1 MWAGEEVLVRFDNLD
16 SDSLETDVL
25 THSKYFVE
33 KGINKDTLVTYIKLH
48 TLPQEEEGSK
58 QMKAELWTPG
68 RDVEEE
74 ADKEVEETDSGG
86 GGDQW
91 HFQNALFD
99 DIKSSLKGGKS
110 SSNSSMS
117 RRRYAC
123 LACGEVKR
131 WDQLTQHYKKM
142 VQWDSMGIPAV
153 PDQKGMGEKVYQH
166 TALFFEKNFSRDK
179 MPAYRDHVPADG
191 PLPEEKPAPGAPTPA
206 VKVEN
211 VLEGGPVKPDT
222 KQSFER
228 SPLQSFL
235 EQQATLA
242 NMAFQLPGIK
252 SVAENIF
259 NGAGGA
265 FKKEVKEDVTIDN
278 KSEVNIDQDQ
288 DTNNSL
294 DAIDDIV
301 TVKDE
306 LMPLCNSS
314 PMFFSPFSLPPRLPL
329 PPPSLHKRPRK
340 RKILPSSSITS
351 STPSQSRRF
360 YKCLGC
366 GSSKR
371 WDRLT
376 DHYRKYVVFGPLGQP
391 WVPNL
396 ETMTP
401 EQYVHTLAFRD
412 QGFSSDRMPQYK
424 DHAEASQDNDDDFG
438 MGEDGQDSMTGFNED
453 GQEFLEGHV
462 HESRDSFDTPD
473 ESGEVQENRDAKKTT
488 PEPTPIAEE
497 SKPSPHPNMK
507 VFWENKTFADVKIV
521 CDGGVVTAHRLI
533 LAARNNFFYQ
543 VLMDIGD
550 EDFSVI
556 LMPDHSFEDVS
567 TMVQGFYDFKISTNA
582 FPFNSDKVVFKHNED
597 DLDKNVDLPCPPP
610 NKIAKLYNIVD
621 RTNARLKAAKVSQF
635 SSSVVDVPDDPGDV
649 PGEASHHRTAANND
663 TLDRLIQKAG
673 STLCPTYSCKIPGC
687 QFSVQSSLMCIKGHI
702 LTEHWGNLG

>member
-1 MWAGEEVLVRFDNLD
+1 M
-16 SDSLETDVL
+16 
-25 THSKYFVE
+25 E
-33 KGINKDTLVTYIKLH
+33 KGINPDTLVSFLKFH
-48 TLPQEEEGSK
+48 SFSQQKEEGPK

-74 ADKEVEETDSGG
+74 GEKEVEETDS

-110 SSNSSMS
+110 TSNSSMS

-166 TALFFEKNFSRDK
+166 TALFFEKNYSKDK
-179 MPAYRDHVPADG
+179 MPTYRDHVPADG
-191 PLPEEKPAPGAPTPA
+191 SLPEEKPPTSTT
-206 VKVEN
+206 KVEN
-211 VLEGGPVKPDT
+211 VMEFAAGTEPGPGSIKPET
-222 KQSFER
+222 KVGFDRFPFQSFI
-228 SPLQSFL
+228 
-235 EQQATLA
+235 EQQTSLA
-242 NMAFQLPGIK
+242 SLAFQMPGK
-252 SVAENIF
+252 SGVTENIF
-259 NGAGGA
+259 NGASGE
-265 FKKEVKEDVTIDN
+265 FKNEAKDHVVIGTNNDNVVKESDANNPIDA
-278 KSEVNIDQDQ
+278 
-288 DTNNSL
+288 L
-294 DAIDDIV
+294 DDMV

-306 LMPLCNSS
+306 LMPICNSS

-329 PPPSLHKRPRK
+329 PPPPLHKRPRK
-340 RKILPSSSITS
+340 RKLPPSSSITS

-376 DHYRKYVVFGPLGQP
+376 DHYRKYVVFGPMGQP

-412 QGFSSDRMPQYK
+412 QGFSSDRMPQYR
-424 DHAEASQDNDDDFG
+424 DHAEASQDLDDEFG
-438 MGEDGQDSMTGFNED
+438 MAEDGQDNVTGFND
-453 GQEFLEGHV
+453 DSQELLAGTVQDSQEPLETVEHKTMEEEKSDNKDLI
-462 HESRDSFDTPD
+462 HTESSSVEKP
-473 ESGEVQENRDAKKTT
+473 
-488 PEPTPIAEE
+488 
-497 SKPSPHPNMK
+497 KPSPHPNMK
-507 VFWENKTFADVKIV
+507 VFWDSKTFADVKII

-533 LAARNNFFYQ
+533 LAARNTFFHK
-543 VLMDIGD
+543 VLVDCVD
-550 EDFSVI
+550 EDFSII
-556 LMPDHSFEDVS
+556 LMPDHSFDDVS
-567 TMVQGFYDFKISTNA
+567 AMIQGFYDFKVASNA
-582 FPFNSDKVVFKHNED
+582 FPFDTHKLVENLTDNGEDSIQVCPKPYKVAKMSNIPENA
-597 DLDKNVDLPCPPP
+597 NVTSY
-610 NKIAKLYNIVD
+610 K
-621 RTNARLKAAKVSQF
+621 SQF
-635 SSSVVDVPDDPGDV
+635 SGSVGDITDDPD
-649 PGEASHHRTAANND
+649 PGEIIESRPAAGND
-663 TLDRLIQKAG
+663 TLDRLILKEG
-673 STLCPTYSCKIPGC
+673 SALCPTYSCRIPGC
-687 QFSVQSSLMCIKGHI
+687 KFSVQNSLMCIKGHI

>member
-1 MWAGEEVLVRFDNLD
+1 M
-16 SDSLETDVL
+16 
-25 THSKYFVE
+25 E
-33 KGINKDTLVTYIKLH
+33 KGINKDTLVSFLKLH
-48 TLPQEEEGSK
+48 TFQPQQEGEGSK

-68 RDVEEE
+68 REVEEE
-74 ADKEVEETDSGG
+74 GEKEVEETDSG

-99 DIKSSLKGGKS
+99 DIKSSLKGGKSS

-166 TALFFEKNFSRDK
+166 TALFFEKNFSKDK
-179 MPAYRDHVPADG
+179 MPTYRDHTPADG
-191 PLPEEKPAPGAPTPA
+191 PLPEEKPPTPA
-206 VKVEN
+206 ISKVEN
-211 VLEGGPVKPDT
+211 VQEFGSGGELGTGSTKPET
-222 KQSFER
+222 KLGFDR
-228 SPLQSFL
+228 FPFQSFL
-235 EQQATLA
+235 EQQASLA
-242 NMAFQLPGIK
+242 SMAFQVPGR
-252 SVAENIF
+252 SGVAENIF

-265 FKKEVKEDVTIDN
+265 FKKEVKEPVVEKEKTTDN
-278 KSEVNIDQDQ
+278 VEETDA
-288 DTNNSL
+288 NNSL
-294 DAIDDIV
+294 DAIDDTV

-314 PMFFSPFSLPPRLPL
+314 PMFFSPFSLPPRIPL
-329 PPPSLHKRPRK
+329 PPPPLHKRPRK
-340 RKILPSSSITS
+340 RKLPPSSSVTS

-412 QGFSSDRMPQYK
+412 QGFSSDRMPQYR
-424 DHAEASQDNDDDFG
+424 DHAEASQDLDDEFGMAEEGQDNIGGFNDD
-438 MGEDGQDSMTGFNED
+438 S
-453 GQEFLEGHV
+453 QELLAGPV
-462 HESRDSFDTPD
+462 HHTRDSSETVDD
-473 ESGEVQENRDAKKTT
+473 SVEVVKKYAKETET
-488 PEPTPIAEE
+488 LPEAPPLEAEKP
-497 SKPSPHPNMK
+497 KPSPHPNMK
-507 VFWENKTFADVKIV
+507 VFWDSKTFADVKII
-521 CDGGVVTAHRLI
+521 CDGGVVTAHKLI
-533 LAARNNFFYQ
+533 LAASNAFFHQ
-543 VLMDIGD
+543 VLVDCVD
-550 EDFSVI
+550 EDFSIIV
-556 LMPDHSFEDVS
+556 MPDHSFDDVS
-567 TMVQGFYDFKISTNA
+567 AMIQGFYDFKVSRNL
-582 FPFNSDKVVFKHNED
+582 FPFNSEKLVSNQNDDSGNEVDHACPKPCKVTKMNSVAEPANFSTNILPED
-597 DLDKNVDLPCPPP
+597 
-610 NKIAKLYNIVD
+610 
-621 RTNARLKAAKVSQF
+621 QF
-635 SSSVVDVPDDPGDV
+635 SDSAGSLTDDPGEV
-649 PGEASHHRTAANND
+649 SEHRTTTAGSD
-663 TLDRLIQKAG
+663 TLDRLIQKEG
-673 STLCPTYSCKIPGC
+673 SPLCPTYSCKIPGC
-687 QFSVQSSLMCIKGHI
+687 KFSVQNSLMCIKGHI

>member
-1 MWAGEEVLVRFDNLD
+1 MD
-16 SDSLETDVL
+16 
-25 THSKYFVE
+25 
-33 KGINKDTLVTYIKLH
+33 KDTSVSFLKLH
-48 TLPQEEEGSK
+48 SLPQQEEERSK

-74 ADKEVEETDSGG
+74 GEKEVEETDSGG

-142 VQWDSMGIPAV
+142 VQWDTMGIPAV

-166 TALFFEKNFSRDK
+166 TALFFEKNFSKDK
-179 MPAYRDHVPADG
+179 MPTYRDHVPADG
-191 PLPEEKPAPGAPTPA
+191 PLPEEKPPPAPPLPTT
-206 VKVEN
+206 KVESI
-211 VLEGGPVKPDT
+211 LDAGSGSIKPET
-222 KQSFER
+222 KPPFER
-228 SPLQSFL
+228 FPFQSFL
-235 EQQATLA
+235 EQQASLA
-242 NMAFQLPGIK
+242 SMAFQMPARNV
-252 SVAENIF
+252 VAENIF
-259 NGAGGA
+259 NGASSA
-265 FKKEVKEDVTIDN
+265 FKKEVKDAVEMDKNSDDN
-278 KSEVNIDQDQ
+278 VIEENDANDSV
-288 DTNNSL
+288 
-294 DAIDDIV
+294 DAIDDMV
-301 TVKDE
+301 TVKEE
-306 LMPLCNSS
+306 LMPMCNSS
-314 PMFFSPFSLPPRLPL
+314 SLFFSPFSLPPRLPL
-329 PPPSLHKRPRK
+329 PPPPLHKRPRK
-340 RKILPSSSITS
+340 RKLPPSSSITS

-412 QGFSSDRMPQYK
+412 QGFSSDRMPQYR
-424 DHAEASQDNDDDFG
+424 DHAEASQDVDDDFG
-438 MGEDGQDSMTGFNED
+438 MGEDGQDSIGFNGDDED
-453 GQEFLEGHV
+453 LLAGTVQDSRESLETVDNSHSV
-462 HESRDSFDTPD
+462 APD
-473 ESGEVQENRDAKKTT
+473 QDKKDAEQKD
-488 PEPTPIAEE
+488 PEAPAPVLQE

-507 VFWENKTFADVKIV
+507 VYWESKTFADVKIV
-521 CDGGVVTAHRLI
+521 CDGGVITAHRLV
-533 LAARNNFFYQ
+533 LAARNTFFYQ
-543 VLMDIGD
+543 ILLDCAD

-556 LMPDHSFEDVS
+556 MMPDHSFDDIS
-567 TMVQGFYDFKISTNA
+567 AMVQGFYDFKASTNTFA
-582 FPFNSDKVVFKHNED
+582 FNKTVLTQNDEID
-597 DLDKNVDLPCPPP
+597 INVNQVSPRPH
-610 NKIAKLYNIVD
+610 KIAKLLSIPEK
-621 RTNARLKAAKVSQF
+621 TNLTPNMSQKSLF
-635 SSSVVDVPDDPGDV
+635 SSSVAETTTDDPGEV
-649 PGEASHHRTAANND
+649 SQHRTAAGND
-663 TLDRLIQKAG
+663 TLDRLILKEG
-673 STLCPTYSCKIPGC
+673 STICPTYSCKIPGC
-687 QFSVQSSLMCIKGHI
+687 KFSVQNSLMCIKGHI